1 MPGPVV
7 AWRAWALSGHDAT
20 LRLRPVGRFARPWP
34 PRRPVEAS
42 CGHWRFHRAP
52 NGDCT
57 CGVHATREPG
67 LLQRARGPAVVG
79 TVALWGTIVEHA
91 LGYRARLAYPLRL
104 RLVCPICFWQLGAA
118 RSRAPVVVA
127 ALRRERSMPL
137 CDDHLGTAFAVGLSV
152 QRLTPAGDALDAL
165 LDLYGVKELSFL
177 DATIGSAEA
186 T

>member
-1 MPGPVV
+1 M
-7 AWRAWALSGHDAT
+7 
-20 LRLRPVGRFARPWP
+20 
-34 PRRPVEAS
+34 
-42 CGHWRFHRAP
+42 
-52 NGDCT
+52 
-57 CGVHATREPG
+57 
-67 LLQRARGPAVVG
+67 G

-104 RLVCPICFWQLGAA
+104 RLVCPICFWQLGVA

-165 LDLYGVKELSFL
+165 LDLYGVQELSFL